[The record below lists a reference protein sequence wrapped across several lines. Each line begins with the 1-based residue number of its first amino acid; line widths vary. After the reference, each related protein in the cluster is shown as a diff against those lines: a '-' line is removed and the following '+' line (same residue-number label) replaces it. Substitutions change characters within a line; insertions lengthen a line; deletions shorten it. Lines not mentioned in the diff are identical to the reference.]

1 MSKQFSFPSKPRK
14 SEMDILKICVFQV
27 AERSLL
33 LFMNNDCIMGLLSQF
48 RVDLVPILV
57 PALEENANRH
67 WNPSVHTLT
76 ISVRKLVQDLDEELY
91 ERYFNLYLQDLDKQG
106 NENEERSKTWES
118 LEVEAAMNSL

>member
-1 MSKQFSFPSKPRK
+1 
-14 SEMDILKICVFQV
+14 
-27 AERSLL
+27 
-33 LFMNNDCIMGLLSQF
+33 MNNDCIMGLLSQF

-76 ISVRKLVQDLDEELY
+76 ISVRKLVQEMDEELY
-91 ERYFNLYLQDLDKQG
+91 ERYYNLYLQ
-106 NENEERSKTWES
+106 EEDRLRKVVNQRSKTWES

>member
-1 MSKQFSFPSKPRK
+1 M
-14 SEMDILKICVFQV
+14 

-91 ERYFNLYLQDLDKQG
+91 ERYYNLYLQDLDKQL

>member
-1 MSKQFSFPSKPRK
+1 MHAMMEWDLIALCCWR
-14 SEMDILKICVFQV
+14 QV

-33 LFMNNDCIMGLLSQF
+33 LFMNNECVMGLLSQF

-76 ISVRKLVQDLDEELY
+76 ISVRKFIQEMDKDLY
-91 ERYFNLYLQDLDKQG
+91 ERVRTSHLVHAYRRHERDILYG
-106 NENEERSKTWES
+106 
-118 LEVEAAMNSL
+118 